1 MSIIGVTPIWDDDKE
16 SIWMLPGYLEGIRN
30 AGGTPIILPLTTDN
44 NEINRIFNIC
54 DGFLF
59 TGGHD
64 VTPELYNEQPLKNLV
79 STCEK
84 RDTMEMALLR
94 LAIQY
99 DKSVLGICRGIQFIN
114 AALGG
119 TLYQDI
125 PSQHPSELEHHQS
138 APYDIPVHKVI
149 TKKKVHCITY

>member
-99 DKSVLGICRGIQFIN
+99 NIIN
-114 AALGG
+114 LF
-119 TLYQDI
+119 
-125 PSQHPSELEHHQS
+125 
-138 APYDIPVHKVI
+138 
-149 TKKKVHCITY
+149 